1 MTRQLIVQLVFMIA
15 AIAALYYF
23 DRFISAT
30 ILCLLALVVVTL
42 ALVAPDRLYRIQQMG
57 KRAGL
62 WVGNGIGVFLLT
74 VVYFVLFVPGGLLLR
89 IARIDLLN
97 RRFPTRGKTNWRDRI
112 NYGEDKLLYKKLYT
126 RPHAANGS
134 KKAIR

>member
-1 MTRQLIVQLVFMIA
+1 MVT

-23 DRFISAT
+23 DRFVSAT
-30 ILCLLALVVVTL
+30 ILFLLALAIATL
-42 ALVAPDRLYRIQQMG
+42 ALVAPDWLYRFQQMG

-74 VVYFVLFVPGGLLLR
+74 IVYFSLFVPGGLLLR
-89 IARIDLLN
+89 IVRIDLLN
-97 RRFPTRGKTNWRDRI
+97 RNFPTRGKTNWRDRI

-126 RPHAANGS
+126 RPHTANGP
-134 KKAIR
+134 KKVIQ